1 MTTTT
6 TTTTHA
12 EHLAVIPEVGQ
23 RVRARKT
30 LLDGRVGYP
39 GRPELAERDGTCTFV
54 GPGPQPDVH
63 VRWDGTD
70 ADSVEKSSYLI
81 VPGAARVM
89 ARLRRL
95 KAAGVLTDWFQH
107 QQGALQGYWDLSGP
121 HVRARGVGFAYVQG
135 FTDAYQAQA
144 AAAVALLD
152 E

>member
-1 MTTTT
+1 M
-6 TTTTHA
+6 TTTHA

-30 LLDGRVGYP
+30 LLDGRAGYP

-63 VRWDGTD
+63 VRWDGAD
-70 ADSVEKSSYLI
+70 ADGVEKSSYLI
-81 VPGAARVM
+81 VPGVARVM

-107 QQGALQGYWDLSGP
+107 QQGPQQGRWDLSGP
-121 HVRARGVGFAYVQG
+121 HVRARGVGFVAYVQG

-144 AAAVALLD
+144 VAAVALLD